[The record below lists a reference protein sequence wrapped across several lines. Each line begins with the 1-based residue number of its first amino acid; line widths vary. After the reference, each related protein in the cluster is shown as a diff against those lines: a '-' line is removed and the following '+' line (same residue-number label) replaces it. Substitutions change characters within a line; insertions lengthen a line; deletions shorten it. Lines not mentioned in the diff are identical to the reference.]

1 MIDDY
6 KIAWEAHLKLNW
18 KTALWGSAML
28 SALGLAAC
36 GEKADIKTVA
46 NASSPAKSDKPVA
59 VADYLADFRLI
70 DHTGRGNHLYYW
82 ADVPAVVIVSQCL
95 ECEGSDEAMDKLEV
109 ISKEFSDTEIKFYG
123 INSNADERTKVFAH
137 AEAKGWTTPILMDT
151 AQLVGEDLGVSRAG
165 EVFVLEPKKG
175 FKNAYHGP
183 IDGADTYLTAVL
195 KQIAAKE
202 DVTVTSSDPLIGTYI
217 ALPERDRPDQAQ
229 AVSFTKD
236 VAPIL
241 IDNCAECHAE
251 GGIAPWAM
259 TDYNTILGWSPMMK
273 QVIMDDRMPPWGPD
287 TAFRKLHSSRALSN
301 EEKQTI
307 IHWIDAGAPRG
318 DGEDPFLSLEY
329 TVQEWP
335 LGKPDLILEVPEYT
349 IPATGVVEY
358 QYPFA
363 ENPLLEDKWLKATS
377 INVGSR
383 AAVHHAL
390 TGYMSKI
397 PEGDQAS
404 QTSWEFSTGTY
415 AVGEEPMVHPD
426 GSGSQFPAGGAIG
439 FQMHYTPIG
448 KEVIDN
454 TKVGFYFQDKPTY
467 FTRSA
472 VIVDPTITIP
482 AGASDHEE
490 VAYMEWPADATLFG
504 IYPHAHVRLAGMEAR
519 LVRTDGTEEMLLSVP
534 RYDFNWQFDYR
545 FEEPIDVK
553 AGDKVITRYW
563 YDNSK
568 RNFSNPDPKAEI
580 TWGDQSFEEM
590 MYTRLTYQWV
600 GETTDN
606 MMDETQA
613 KLDSQILFGAL
624 DDNIDG
630 KIEAAEINKGRF
642 AQMAAM
648 IPMIDK
654 DGDGALSKE
663 EMSGLSRRMMRSQ
676 FDDSSNGDNQGPAP
690 GTTGGNK

>member
-1 MIDDY
+1 M
-6 KIAWEAHLKLNW
+6 
-18 KTALWGSAML
+18 
-28 SALGLAAC
+28 LAALALTGC
-36 GEKADIKTVA
+36 GQPSAPK
-46 NASSPAKSDKPVA
+46 A
-59 VADYLADFRLI
+59 VAQQDAPEVKVAQNLGDFRLV
-70 DHTGRGNHLYYW
+70 DHTGRGQHLFYW
-82 ADVPAVVIVSQCL
+82 ADVPAVVIVSQCVG
-95 ECEGSDEAMDKLEV
+95 CEESDAALDKVEAL
-109 ISKEFSDTEIKFYG
+109 SKSYADTDIKFFG
-123 INSNADERTKVFAH
+123 INSNADDRAKVRAT
-137 AEAKGWTTPILMDT
+137 AESHGWTMPILMDN

-165 EVFVLEPKKG
+165 EVFVLEPAKG
-175 FKNAYHGP
+175 FKVTYHGP
-183 IDGADTYLTAVL
+183 VDGAEPYLKTAL
-195 KQIAAKE
+195 DQIVANE
-202 DVTVTSSDPLIGTYI
+202 TVTVAAAEPLLGTVI
-217 ALPERDRPDQAQ
+217 RLPERENAEKVQSI
-229 AVSFTKD
+229 SFNKD

-241 IDNCAECHAE
+241 IDNCAECHAT

-287 TAFRKLHSSRALSN
+287 TSFRKLHSSRALSN
-301 EEKQTI
+301 EEKQTL

-318 DGEDPFLSLEY
+318 EGEDPFLSLEY

-335 LGKPDLILEVPEYT
+335 LGEPDLILEVPEYV

-397 PEGDQAS
+397 PDGDQAS

-448 KEVIDN
+448 KEVVDN

-482 AGASDHEE
+482 AGESNHEE
-490 VAYMEWPADATLFG
+490 IAYMEWPADATLFG
-504 IYPHAHVRLAGMEAR
+504 IYPHAHVRLAGMEAK
-519 LVRTDGTEEMLLSVP
+519 LIRTDGTEEMLLSVP

-545 FEEPIDVK
+545 FEEPINVK

-630 KIEAAEINKGRF
+630 KIEAQELAKGRF
-642 AQMAAM
+642 AQMASM

-654 DGDGALSKE
+654 DGDGALSKD
-663 EMSGLSRRMMRSQ
+663 EMAGLSRRMMRSQ
-676 FDDSSNGDNQGPAP
+676 FQEQSNADGNKAGA
-690 GTTGGNK
+690 GTTGGSN